1 MCAHIHKSVFV
12 CPCAEVGKTERVGE
26 SLTNFSSALLGQSR
40 RSSLGSLWHQ
50 HLKCRKL
57 VRLGKEGQGWRPD
70 SQLWMFL
77 IRKYLSDRKKHI
89 RSNYWWFK
97 RWWEIRKLPA
107 PWHLQESPRDSEWKT
122 NIFQVVWQHFIP
134 LPGGCGDKGKANS
147 QTRFCPLC
155 ASAGLISILS
165 GHMFGVT

>member
-1 MCAHIHKSVFV
+1 MALFKAVILPVCSCICVYVCKHVNMHAYVKWMHTCMCVCACISVHVCLSAYMCARIHKSVFV

-57 VRLGKEGQGWRPD
+57 VRLEKEGQGWRPD
-70 SQLWMFL
+70 SQLWIFL

-89 RSNYWWFK
+89 RSNYW
-97 RWWEIRKLPA
+97 
-107 PWHLQESPRDSEWKT
+107 
-122 NIFQVVWQHFIP
+122 
-134 LPGGCGDKGKANS
+134 
-147 QTRFCPLC
+147 
-155 ASAGLISILS
+155 
-165 GHMFGVT
+165 